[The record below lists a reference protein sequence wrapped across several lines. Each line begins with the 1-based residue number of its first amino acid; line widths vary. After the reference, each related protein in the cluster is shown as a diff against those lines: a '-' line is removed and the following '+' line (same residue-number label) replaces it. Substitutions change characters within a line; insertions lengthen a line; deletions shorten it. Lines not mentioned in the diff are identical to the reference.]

1 MRRVIWLLILAA
13 LVGFVIFVQIRAG
26 MREGLASKDYP
37 PIGQFVNVDGVP
49 VHVFVAG
56 EGPDLVLIHGA
67 SGNMRD
73 FTFDFVDRLTSD
85 YRVIVFDRPGL
96 GWTNRTDE
104 KYNSPFNRGAESP
117 AEQAALLQ
125 AAAAELGAE
134 KPLVLGHS
142 YGGAVAL
149 AWAVHHPE
157 NISGL
162 ITVGGV
168 SNPWP
173 GGLGPLYKIN
183 SSSLGGALVVP
194 LITAFVGEE
203 RIKST
208 IEVIFEPQA
217 APEGYADYVGASLS
231 TRRRALRTN
240 ARQVNSLRPHV
251 VELSKR
257 HGEISVP
264 TEILHGDADTI
275 VPLDIHS
282 IPLSQQIPDANL
294 VVMEGV
300 GHMPQ
305 HADPATVID
314 AIHRAAAR
322 AGLR

>member
-1 MRRVIWLLILAA
+1 VRKVIWGLLIAA
-13 LVGFVIFVQIRAG
+13 LIGCVIFVQARAG
-26 MREGLASKDYP
+26 KREMHASKEYP
-37 PIGQFVNVDGVP
+37 PIGQFVTVDDVP

-73 FTFDFVDRLTSD
+73 FTFDFVDRLTRD

-96 GWTNRTDE
+96 GWTNRTNP
-104 KYNSPFNRGAESP
+104 KYASAINRGAESP

-125 AAAAELGAE
+125 AAATELGAE

-149 AWAVHHPE
+149 AWAVHHPD

-162 ITVGGV
+162 ITLGGV

-173 GGLGPLYKIN
+173 GGLGALYKIN
-183 SSSLGGALVVP
+183 SSSIGGALAVP
-194 LITAFVGEE
+194 LITAFVSED

-208 IEVIFEPQA
+208 IEEIFAPQA
-217 APEGYADYVGASLS
+217 APDGYADYVGAALS
-231 TRRRALRTN
+231 TRRRALRAN

-257 HGEISVP
+257 HHEITVP

-275 VPLDIHS
+275 VPLAIHS
-282 IPLSQQIPDANL
+282 QPLSQQIPNANL
-294 VVMEGV
+294 IVMDGV

-314 AIHRAAAR
+314 AIHRAATR